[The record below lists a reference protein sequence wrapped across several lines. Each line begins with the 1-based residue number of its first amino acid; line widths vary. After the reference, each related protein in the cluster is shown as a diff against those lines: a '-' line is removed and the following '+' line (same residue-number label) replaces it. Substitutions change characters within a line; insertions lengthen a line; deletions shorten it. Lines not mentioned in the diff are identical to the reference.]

1 MPINRRWFA
10 LLGIGLLL
18 ALSSP
23 LTSGEADTGNKP
35 LQLRVLSYNI
45 HHGEGVDSK
54 LDLPR
59 IAEVVKSTKAD
70 LVALQEVDC
79 GVERSERVD
88 QPRELA
94 RLTGMHVVFGNNIRY
109 QGGDYGNAV
118 LSRFPIARHENH
130 PLPALREGEQRGVI
144 EVELDLPGSAGK
156 LLFLATHFDYRS
168 DEEERLASVRF
179 INDRMAA
186 QKDRPALLAGDLNAL
201 PDSNTLRLLE
211 AAWTRANEKVL
222 FTFPAE
228 QPTRQIDYILFR
240 PASRWK
246 TIEVRVPDEPVAS
259 DHRPLLAVLEFA
271 R

>member
-1 MPINRRWFA
+1 MPTNRRWFA
-10 LLGIGLLL
+10 LLAIGLVL
-18 ALSSP
+18 ALSAPVMSAEP
-23 LTSGEADTGNKP
+23 GAASKP
-35 LQLRVLSYNI
+35 LQLRVLTYNI
-45 HHGEGVDSK
+45 HHAEGVDRK

-59 IAEVVKSTKAD
+59 IAEVIKSVDPD

-79 GVERSERVD
+79 GVQRSERVD

-118 LSRFPIARHENH
+118 LSRFPIVRHENH
-130 PLPALREGEQRGVI
+130 PLPSLREGEQRGVM

-156 LLFLATHFDYRS
+156 LLFLATHFDYRP

-228 QPTRQIDYILFR
+228 EPVRQIDYILVR

-246 TIEVRVPDEPVAS
+246 TIEVRVLDEPVAS
-259 DHRPLLAVLEFA
+259 DHRALFAVLDFA
-271 R
+271 L

>member
-10 LLGIGLLL
+10 LLALGLAL
-18 ALSSP
+18 ALSTPSK
-23 LTSGEADTGNKP
+23 SGEPNSGTKP
-35 LQLRVLSYNI
+35 LELRVLTYNI
-45 HHGEGVDSK
+45 HHAEGVDRK

-59 IAEVVKSTKAD
+59 IAEVIKSTKAD
-70 LVALQEVDC
+70 LVALQEVDS
-79 GVERSERVD
+79 GVQRSDRVD

-94 RLTGMHVVFGNNIRY
+94 NLTGMHVVFGNNIRY
-109 QGGDYGNAV
+109 QDGDYGNAV

-130 PLPALREGEQRGVI
+130 PLPSLREGEQRGVM
-144 EVELDLPGSAGK
+144 EVELDLPGSAGR
-156 LLFLATHFDYRS
+156 LLFLATHFDYRP
-168 DEEERLASVRF
+168 DEQERLASVRF

-186 QKDRPALLAGDLNAL
+186 QNERPALLAGDLNAL

-211 AAWTRANEKVL
+211 AAWTRANKEVL
-222 FTFPAE
+222 FTFPAKE
-228 QPTRQIDYILFR
+228 PVRQIDYILFR